1 MSSQIPTIL
10 ADICNEFKKTSS
22 AENAEYAGSLS
33 SRSNSRKFSGSHL
46 PSIDSAFGDSES
58 LTPDSNS
65 LSREDASPSELYFE
79 EFDELQREKFSS
91 KVKKEDSYILTS
103 KDMKDIEHRV
113 EEKFKE
119 DFKRIWQDAREKEQR
134 IKRIFSRGLDLARAT
149 LIEARVKA
157 EKSAINRLEERAE
170 EKQNEIMKK
179 RSERRW
185 QVLAGKGRKESIDL
199 KVGNGDQ
206 WLQQHLEEM
215 ASLRKIQSDLDRA
228 RARRRN
234 GVASMTLNKKGKL
247 RKLMQADIR
256 RLEKIDEIET
266 LIQDLNGLGLHG
278 QANNLR
284 LTLQSK
290 EQASVALRD
299 KVKEERDRAKIEAWR
314 KKEEEVDRLRLER
327 IAEIERLEQERKARE
342 ERERRAR
349 VMAALARKAHNQAMR
364 RGYDYNLL
372 GSRISKPHTFTYF
385 SPPFRKGC

>member
-10 ADICNEFKKTSS
+10 ADVCNEFKKTSS
-22 AENAEYAGSLS
+22 TGPAEYARSLS
-33 SRSNSRKFSGSHL
+33 SRSNSRKFSGCHL

-58 LTPDSNS
+58 LSPDSNS

-91 KVKKEDSYILTS
+91 KLKKEDSYILTS

-119 DFKRIWQDAREKEQR
+119 DFKKIWQDAREKEQR
-134 IKRIFSRGLDLARAT
+134 IKRIFTKGLDLARET

-185 QVLAGKGRKESIDL
+185 QILAGKGRKESIDL
-199 KVGNGDQ
+199 KVGNGDL

-247 RKLMQADIR
+247 RRLMQADIR
-256 RLEKIDEIET
+256 KLEKIDEIET
-266 LIQDLNGLGLHG
+266 LIQDLNDLGLRN

-290 EQASVALRD
+290 ERASVALRD

-314 KKEEEVDRLRLER
+314 KKEEEVARLRLER
-327 IAEIERLEQERKARE
+327 IAEMERLELERKARE

-364 RGYDYNLL
+364 RGYDYNML
-372 GSRISKPHTFTYF
+372 GSRISKAHSFTYF
-385 SPPFRKGC
+385 SPPVRKGC

>member
-10 ADICNEFKKTSS
+10 ADVCNEFKKTSS
-22 AENAEYAGSLS
+22 TEPAEYARSLS
-33 SRSNSRKFSGSHL
+33 SRSNSRKFSGCHL

-91 KVKKEDSYILTS
+91 KLKKEDSYILTS
-103 KDMKDIEHRV
+103 KDMEDIEHRV

-119 DFKRIWQDAREKEQR
+119 DFKKIWQDAREKEQR
-134 IKRIFSRGLDLARAT
+134 IKRIFTKGLDLARAT

-185 QVLAGKGRKESIDL
+185 QILAGKGRKESIDL
-199 KVGNGDQ
+199 KVGNGDL

-247 RKLMQADIR
+247 RRLMQADIR
-256 RLEKIDEIET
+256 KLEKIDEIET
-266 LIQDLNGLGLHG
+266 LIQDLNDLGLRN

-290 EQASVALRD
+290 ERASVALRD

-314 KKEEEVDRLRLER
+314 KKEEEVARLRLER
-327 IAEIERLEQERKARE
+327 IAEMERLELERKARE

-364 RGYDYNLL
+364 RGYDYNML
-372 GSRISKPHTFTYF
+372 GSRISKAHSFTYF
-385 SPPFRKGC
+385 SPPVRKGC

>member
-10 ADICNEFKKTSS
+10 ADVCNEFKKTSS
-22 AENAEYAGSLS
+22 TEPAEYARSLS
-33 SRSNSRKFSGSHL
+33 SRLNSRKFSGCHL

-91 KVKKEDSYILTS
+91 KLKKEDSYILTS

-119 DFKRIWQDAREKEQR
+119 DFKKIWQDAREKEQR
-134 IKRIFSRGLDLARAT
+134 IKRIFTKGLDLARAT

-185 QVLAGKGRKESIDL
+185 QILAGKGRKESIDL
-199 KVGNGDQ
+199 KVGNGDL

-247 RKLMQADIR
+247 RRLMQADIR
-256 RLEKIDEIET
+256 KLEKIDEIET
-266 LIQDLNGLGLHG
+266 LIQDLNDLGLRN

-290 EQASVALRD
+290 ERASVALRD

-314 KKEEEVDRLRLER
+314 KKEEEVARLRLER
-327 IAEIERLEQERKARE
+327 IAEMERLELERKARE

-364 RGYDYNLL
+364 RGYDYNML
-372 GSRISKPHTFTYF
+372 GSRISKAHSFTYF
-385 SPPFRKGC
+385 SPPVRKGC